1 MSEKEPGLATPV
13 SADALAQT
21 TPAVAKETTPGSG
34 PGRRRPEGL
43 QADDLV
49 ANRYILR
56 RYLAAGGMGEVW
68 EAEDLTLKER
78 IALKTIRPD
87 RLSDEALRRFQSEV
101 KLARRVAHR
110 HLCRIFE
117 FGQHTLADGTVISF
131 LTMELLRGR
140 LLLDVIRERG
150 GLPVDE
156 ALVIL
161 EQLASALDAAHE
173 AGVVHRDFKSPNVF
187 LEQTDQGL
195 RAVITDFG
203 LARDVDSESRITTD
217 TRLLMG
223 TPTYMAP
230 EQVEGAEVG
239 PPADVF
245 AFGVVAFELVTGAAP
260 FVGTSPLAVA
270 MARLSTPPRQAS
282 TLGKSVPR
290 HWDLALD
297 LAMARRPKD
306 RFTKASHLVRALKD
320 PGQLSRWRSR
330 GARRAMKVAAV
341 VTPLLLLAGIGVA
354 LQRSDT
360 PLMDP
365 CPKGVCAP
373 WSGNLSGSAG
383 QDQIESVA
391 IKPSTG
397 DVFVAGRGTVGW
409 DFGCGP
415 YVVPGKDQASA
426 VLVKLNRSGLC
437 QWHWIGGEKTNWVGR
452 LFVTPSERTFAWVG
466 TDVTLDGGM
475 PTSQVVELDDSGRAT
490 VVPTQGAPLP
500 WVFMTVDRAD
510 RVLVVSQ
517 REYDG
522 PTAVASP
529 RGLDLRRL
537 TVTGD
542 AEWSLR
548 LADGTAVRVL
558 WMETDAAGDVGLIG
572 AFREAVTFQNG
583 LTFTSKGGN
592 DMFMVKASGV
602 DGHVLWARAFGT
614 EADESQDLGLVADAE
629 GNWYGVGEHGGVDFG
644 QGPLTPTIFVVKWSP
659 DGEALWSKG
668 FGGTTRR
675 DAARRVAIDPNGN
688 PIVFGRFISP
698 RIQLDDKTVS
708 NVAGSDLYLVRLDA
722 KTGAVMGVKTYPA
735 VDAPARALAVNP
747 KTGAVMVGGR
757 FDQQLTLGQA
767 VFTALGQDGYFGN
780 LGVVP

>member
-1 MSEKEPGLATPV
+1 MAEKEPGLATPV
-13 SADALAQT
+13 SAELAQT
-21 TPAVAKETTPGSG
+21 TPAAAKDTGTGA
-34 PGRRRPEGL
+34 GRRRPEGL
-43 QADDLV
+43 QVDDLV
-49 ANRYILR
+49 ANRYVLR

-117 FGQHTLADGTVISF
+117 FGQHPLSDGTVISF

-245 AFGVVAFELVTGAAP
+245 AFGVVAFELVTGQAP
-260 FVGTSPLAVA
+260 FTGTSPLSVA
-270 MARLSTPPRQAS
+270 MARLNTPPRQVS
-282 TLGKSVPR
+282 TVAKSVPR

-297 LAMARRPKD
+297 VAMARRPKD
-306 RFTKASHLVRALKD
+306 RFTKASQLVTALRD

-330 GARRAMKVAAV
+330 GVRRAARVALVGA
-341 VTPLLLLAGIGVA
+341 LLALLVA
-354 LQRSDT
+354 LGVTRWRSDR
-360 PLMDP
+360 PLMEP
-365 CPKGVCAP
+365 CPNGVCAP

-383 QDQIESVA
+383 QDQIEAVA
-391 IKPSTG
+391 LKPSTG
-397 DVFVAGRGTVGW
+397 DVLIGGKATAGY
-409 DFGCGP
+409 DLGCGP
-415 YVVPGKDQASA
+415 YVVSRPGPAAIVAQ
-426 VLVKLNRSGLC
+426 LNRSGLC
-437 QWHWIGGEKTNWVGR
+437 QWQWVGGGDHVSTGR
-452 LFVTPSERTFAWVG
+452 LFVTPDERTLAWVFG
-466 TDVTLDGGM
+466 DFLPDGG
-475 PTSQVVELDDSGRAT
+475 PPSSDVIEFDAAGHAT
-490 VVPTQGAPLP
+490 TLPTQGAPRP
-500 WVFMTVDRAD
+500 WGAVTVDRAG
-510 RVLVVSQ
+510 RTLVVSQ
-517 REYDG
+517 SRYAGADVDE
-522 PTAVASP
+522 P

-537 TVTGD
+537 TAAGD
-542 AEWSLR
+542 AEWSAHLV
-548 LADGTAVRVL
+548 DGTAVRVL
-558 WMETDAAGDVGLIG
+558 WMETDPSGDVGLIG
-572 AFREAVTFQNG
+572 AFREAVTFSGGQR
-583 LTFTSKGGN
+583 FVSKGGN

-602 DGHVLWARAFGT
+602 DGRVRWVHAFGT

-644 QGPLTPTIFVVKWSP
+644 HGTLRPTIYVVKWSP

-698 RIQLDDKTVS
+698 QLHVDDQTLT

-722 KTGAVMGVKTYPA
+722 KSGAVMGVKTYPA

-747 KTGAVMVGGR
+747 KTGGVMVGGR

-767 VFTALGQDGYFGN
+767 VFTGFGQDGYFGH

>member
-21 TPAVAKETTPGSG
+21 TPAVSKDPQSASGSG
-34 PGRRRPEGL
+34 RGRPAGL
-43 QADDLV
+43 QVDDLV

-68 EAEDLTLKER
+68 EAEDVTLKER

-161 EQLASALDAAHE
+161 EQLGSALDAAHE

-187 LEQTDQGL
+187 LEQTDQGV
-195 RAVITDFG
+195 RSVITDFG

-245 AFGVVAFELVTGAAP
+245 AFGVVAFELVTGQAP
-260 FVGTSPLAVA
+260 FIGTSPLAVA
-270 MARLSTPPRQAS
+270 MARLGTPPRQAS
-282 TLGKSVPR
+282 TLGKSVPH

-297 LAMARRPKD
+297 IAMARRPKD
-306 RFTKASHLVRALKD
+306 RFPKASQLVSALKD

-341 VTPLLLLAGIGVA
+341 VTPLLLLAGMGVA
-354 LQRSDT
+354 LQRSDR

-365 CPKGVCAP
+365 CPNGVCAP
-373 WSGNLSGSAG
+373 WSGNLSGSAA
-383 QDQIESVA
+383 QDQIETVA
-391 IKPSTG
+391 IKPTSG
-397 DVFVAGRGTVGW
+397 DVLVAGRATAGW

-415 YVVPGKDQASA
+415 YVVAGKDQASA
-426 VLVKLNRSGLC
+426 VVVQLNRSGLC
-437 QWHWIGGEKTNWVGR
+437 QWHWLAQDGFTAVGR
-452 LFVTPSERTFAWVG
+452 LFVTPSERTLAWLG
-466 TDVTLDGGM
+466 TDIPADGGVAR
-475 PTSQVVELDDSGRAT
+475 SKVVELDASGHAT
-490 VVPTQGAPLP
+490 EVPTQGALQP
-500 WVFMTVDRAD
+500 WVFMTVDRSE
-510 RVLVVSQ
+510 RVVVVSQ
-517 REYDG
+517 TEVEAPG
-522 PTAVASP
+522 VTSP

-537 TVTGD
+537 SKTGD
-542 AEWSLR
+542 AEWSQH

-558 WMETDAAGDVGLIG
+558 WLETDPSGDIGLVG
-572 AFREAVTFQNG
+572 AFRETVTFQG
-583 LTFTSKGGN
+583 GHTFTSKGGN
-592 DMFMVKASGV
+592 DMFMVKASGA
-602 DGHVLWARAFGT
+602 DGHVLWAHAFGT

-644 QGPLTPTIFVVKWSP
+644 QGPLMPTIYVVKWSP
-659 DGEALWSKG
+659 DGTALWSKG

-698 RIQLDDKTVS
+698 KIQLDGQTIT
-708 NVAGSDLYLVRLDA
+708 NVAGSDLYLVRFDA
-722 KTGAVMGVKTYPA
+722 KTGTVLGVKTYPA